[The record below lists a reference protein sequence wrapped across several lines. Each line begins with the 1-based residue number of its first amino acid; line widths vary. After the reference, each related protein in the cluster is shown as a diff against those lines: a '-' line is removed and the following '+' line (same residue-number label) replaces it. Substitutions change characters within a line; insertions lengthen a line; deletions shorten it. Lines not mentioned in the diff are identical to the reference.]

1 MIRTVNNV
9 IISYNIHVRKT
20 DKPAE
25 GHFEVTIGEQ
35 HNTSSTLFW
44 FKFQVMSLSRKI

>member
-9 IISYNIHVRKT
+9 INSYNIHVRKT

-25 GHFEVTIGEQ
+25 GPFEVTIGEQ
-35 HNTSSTLFW
+35 HNTSATLF
-44 FKFQVMSLSRKI
+44 